1 MSSGENNM
9 KDMLRKMAH
18 DIRNPLAVLNG
29 YLMYRKQSEMSAEE
43 KEYLQASLTCVER
56 IESLADEMSL
66 LGMESKDQPLKE
78 APKLQNKLQTHHTDS
93 NKNVLVIDDDHE
105 IQTQWKILLN
115 QKGFTYLGVD
125 RGEELLEMDINYN
138 NISTAI
144 VDYEFEN
151 SSLTGF
157 DIIEFLM
164 RKKVGSIHLCTGLYQ
179 NESICEQARN
189 YGVHSIIGKPLPE
202 DVLKLI

>member
-1 MSSGENNM
+1 M